1 MSNIEDALR
10 QIEKEQARLLEQRKA
25 LELQL
30 KEKEKEGQK
39 LEELFQKSGFATPRA
54 LVAALV
60 EKYNIRAIGPGAAA
74 PAAGKTR
81 RKRTKVT
88 AELRDDVRSKVN
100 GGLSK
105 NKASQEFGISYLV
118 VNKIM
123 DGSYDNL

>member
-1 MSNIEDALR
+1 MSNIEDALK
-10 QIEKEQARLLEQRKA
+10 QIEKEQAKLVEQKKA
-25 LELQL
+25 LEVQL
-30 KEKEKEGQK
+30 KEKEKEAKK

-54 LVAALV
+54 LVSALM
-60 EKYNIRAIGPGAAA
+60 EKYNLRSVGAVSA
-74 PAAGKTR
+74 PAGKTR

-88 AELRDDVRSKVN
+88 GDLRDRVRAKVN

-123 DGSYDNL
+123 EGKYDKLG

>member
-1 MSNIEDALR
+1 MSKIENALKQLER
-10 QIEKEQARLLEQRKA
+10 EEARLLEQRKA

-30 KEKEKEGQK
+30 KEREQEDKKI
-39 LEELFQKSGFATPRA
+39 EELFQKSGFATPRA

-60 EKYNIRAIGPGAAA
+60 DKYNIRSIGSVSASPDSE
-74 PAAGKTR
+74 KTR

-88 AELRDDVRSKVN
+88 ADLRDEVRAKVN

-123 DGSYDNL
+123 DGSYDKL